1 MRDQYL
7 QAMGITRWV
16 KRELD
21 PVSVDDVEEI
31 EKPVAV
37 ESVAPEVAVI
47 PEPTAPVITEPKE
60 IELTVVQN
68 EESHALDEL
77 DWPSLEKQVTS
88 CVACDLHATRTNT
101 VFGEGVQQA
110 DWLIVGDAP
119 GTEEDIHG
127 KPFLGQGGQL
137 LTAMI
142 EAMGLKREN
151 VFITNSL
158 KCRPPESRDPLESEI
173 IACHVFL
180 KQQIKLLK
188 PKVILAVGRV
198 AAHNLLGINEPMKAM
213 RGHTVTYKDTGI
225 PVIVTY
231 HPAYLLRAPSN
242 KGKAWQD
249 LQLAMKVVAEVTE

>member
-21 PVSVDDVEEI
+21 PVSVDDIDVVE
-31 EKPVAV
+31 KTVAV
-37 ESVAPEVAVI
+37 ESIALEIEQPNEV
-47 PEPTAPVITEPKE
+47 
-60 IELTVVQN
+60 ELTVVQN

-77 DWPSLEKQVTS
+77 DWPSLEKQVVN
-88 CVACDLHATRTNT
+88 CVACDLHATRKNT
-101 VFGEGVQQA
+101 VFGEGDQKA

-119 GTEEDIHG
+119 GTEEDIQG
-127 KPFLGQGGQL
+127 QPFLGQGGQL

-180 KQQIKLLK
+180 KQQINLLK

-198 AAHNLLGINEPMKAM
+198 AAHNLLAINEPMKAM

-249 LQLAMKVVAEVTE
+249 LQLAMKIVAEATE